1 MPGGGGL
8 PPWYTATDAAVKR
21 EEQRCK
27 NASKKNKRKN
37 AKQNPQKRR
46 IQEPNR
52 RESDP
57 CRVRIARKRP
67 GVKRLGVMQEDA
79 RKEGG
84 GVGLLRRGHVA
95 S

>member
-1 MPGGGGL
+1 MKKKG
-8 PPWYTATDAAVKR
+8 
-21 EEQRCK
+21 ERCK
-27 NASKKNKRKN
+27 NAREAKKP
-37 AKQNPQKRR
+37 KQNPKKRR

-57 CRVRIARKRP
+57 CRVRIARKKAR
-67 GVKRLGVMQEDA
+67 GKTLRVMQEDA

-84 GVGLLRRGHVA
+84 REGLLRRGHVA